1 MNKLH
6 ILTVA
11 THNEGYY
18 NALNYNANKYNINLT
33 TLGFGQKWTGF
44 TMKFDLINK
53 YINTLDDNDIVV
65 FTDAFDVLIIQDS
78 NTIINKFKSFNK
90 PIVISK
96 DGDPH
101 SLIIM
106 YIHSRIFDKCNNTKI
121 NSGLYIG
128 YVWALKLLYE
138 QIYKELNNI
147 DDQIILINICSNN
160 DFFNKYITI
169 DYNSILFY
177 TTFGGYGILNY
188 DFTLGFDSNII
199 NNKLIVNTTNQE
211 PSFVHGPGNTNLDL
225 LTDLYNLPKN
235 INRFKLDK
243 VLIYSKPFYLKYY
256 INDILLSI
264 GIILIIFLIM
274 IKPINYFSITH

>member
-18 NALNYNANKYNINLT
+18 NALNYNINLI

-44 TMKFDLINK
+44 TMKYDLTHK
-53 YINTLDDNDIVV
+53 YLYTLDDNDIVV

-78 NTIINKFKSFNK
+78 GTIINKFKSFNK

-106 YIHSRIFDKCNNTKI
+106 YIHSRIFKKCNNTKI

-138 QIYKELNNI
+138 QIYKEYNYNI
-147 DDQIILINICSNN
+147 KHNDDQIMLINICNN
-160 DFFNKYITI
+160 TDFFNKYITI
-169 DYNSILFY
+169 DYDSILFY

-188 DFTLGFDSNII
+188 NFTPGIDSNII
-199 NNKLIVNTTNQE
+199 NNKLIVKKTNQE

-225 LTDLYNLPKN
+225 LTNLYNLPKN
-235 INRFKLDK
+235 INRSKLDK
-243 VLIYSKPFYLKYY
+243 VIIYSSPQYIKYY
-256 INDILLSI
+256 IQDILLAI
-264 GIILIIFLIM
+264 IILIILYYFLT
-274 IKPINYFSITH
+274 N